1 MSAHVPTVLIVD
13 DNPDLLAIF
22 QHHLSE
28 FEGFAVVTAVNGVDG
43 LERFNETK
51 PDCIVIDV
59 KMPELD
65 GYQLTRALRGDPA
78 SAELPL
84 VILTALSQDVDRLR
98 GILSGVDEFLV
109 KPVKPSQLAQVMRT
123 LLAQSAE
130 ERERRRSI
138 MTDAPDSLG

>member
-1 MSAHVPTVLIVD
+1 MPKDVPTVLIVD
-13 DNPDLLAIF
+13 DNPDLLTIF
-22 QHHLSE
+22 QRHLSE

-65 GYQLTRALRGDPA
+65 GYQMTRALRGDPA
-78 SAELPL
+78 SADLPL

-109 KPVKPSQLAQVMRT
+109 KPVKPSQLAQVLRT
-123 LLAQSAE
+123 LLAQSAQ
-130 ERERRRSI
+130 ERERHRNV
-138 MTDAPDSLG
+138 MADAPNDLE